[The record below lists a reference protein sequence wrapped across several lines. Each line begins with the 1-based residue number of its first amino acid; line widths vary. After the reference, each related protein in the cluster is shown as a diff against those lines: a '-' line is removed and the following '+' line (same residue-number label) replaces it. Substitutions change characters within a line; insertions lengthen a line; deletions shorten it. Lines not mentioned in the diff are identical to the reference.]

1 MAEGR
6 RGLGRGLSALLGE
19 AEEAVIAPEGDG
31 APAVAGTRELPIEL
45 IRRNPGQPRLVFNE
59 ADLEEL
65 AESIRRSGV
74 LQPILVR
81 PIGSEF
87 EIVAGERRWRAAQR
101 AGLKAIPALVRQL
114 SDDDSFQI
122 AIVEN
127 VQRTDLNAM
136 EEAKAYSSLMGRMGY
151 TQEDAAAA
159 VGKSRSHVA
168 NTLRLL
174 NLPGRV
180 QDYVLEGRLTAGHA
194 RAILASDDQEAV
206 AEQIVARGLSVRDA
220 ENLVRAKAA
229 GPKKASGPKRA
240 KDTDTAALEADL
252 EDVLGLS
259 VDITDRGGVGEVR
272 IKYATLEQLD
282 DLCRRLT
289 RP

>member
-289 RP
+289 RA